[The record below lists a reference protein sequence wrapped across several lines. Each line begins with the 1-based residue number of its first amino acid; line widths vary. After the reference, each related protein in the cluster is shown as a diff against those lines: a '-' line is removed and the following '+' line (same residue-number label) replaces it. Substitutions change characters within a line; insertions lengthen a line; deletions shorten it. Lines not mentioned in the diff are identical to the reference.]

1 MTPPRENDAAPEIVD
16 ALAELLGQPL
26 KEIRV
31 QEAAGPRRPDLVVST
46 PGRYFVAGYKNVAS
60 AGPLAGAIRHLSE
73 QAKAVHRKKSAVP
86 LMVVPFMGPVGE
98 RLCEEAGV
106 SWLDLS
112 GNAKIVA
119 PGLRIWVHG
128 RPNKYAA
135 RGRPPN
141 VFAPKSS
148 RVSRQLLLRP
158 ERFQTQSEL
167 ARETGLDDGYVSKI
181 VRRLEQE
188 EYLDANETGAVR
200 PRDPALLLDAWRD
213 TYDFG
218 RHRILKGHVFARSG
232 EDLLAKLAGQ
242 LARPQENFAAT
253 GLAAAWLYHHYA
265 AFRLVTVYLSAMPSR
280 AVLNEIGF
288 KEQPSGAN
296 LWLVVPQDEGVFAAS
311 QVRDAIRCVS
321 PVQTYLDLKGQPE
334 RAKDAAAELRK
345 KFLNWGRHGK

>member
-16 ALAELLGQPL
+16 TLAELLGQPL
-26 KEIRV
+26 KDICVR
-31 QEAAGPRRPDLVVST
+31 EAAGSRRRDLVVST
-46 PGRYFVAGYKNVAS
+46 PGRCFVAEYKNVAS

-73 QAKAVHRKKSAVP
+73 QAKEVRRKNTVP

-119 PGLRIWVHG
+119 PGLKIWVHG

-148 RVSRQLLLRP
+148 RVSRRLLLRP
-158 ERFQTQSEL
+158 EQFQTQSGL

-188 EYLDANETGAVR
+188 EYLDANDTGAVR
-200 PRDPALLLDAWRD
+200 LRDPALLLDAWRD
-213 TYDFG
+213 AYDFG

-232 EDLLAKLAGQ
+232 EALLAKLAGQ
-242 LARPQENFAAT
+242 LARHQANFVAT
-253 GLAAAWLYHHYA
+253 GLAAAWLYQHYA

-280 AVLNEIGF
+280 AVLKEIGF
-288 KEQPSGAN
+288 EEQPSGAN

-311 QVRDAIRCVS
+311 QVREAIRCVS

-345 KFLNWGRHGK
+345 KFLNWGRHGE